1 MSSLQS
7 FLAAANDLQIK
18 GLTAPTVN
26 SFRKNRSLE
35 VDHTAGTPAAKKIKK
50 ERSESESNKVNR
62 SLLKRR
68 NTEEIKQEDD
78 VTQTE
83 EDPDSPEDTLDS
95 QQQPEEN
102 SYEELSQDRDGA
114 SFHLED
120 GHFSGSQTDDVAAG
134 QCQCSLVS
142 LVLCDLT

>member
-26 SFRKNRSLE
+26 SFRKNKSLE
-35 VDHTAGTPAAKKIKK
+35 VDNTAGTPAAKKIKK
-50 ERSESESNKVNR
+50 EMSESESNKVNR

-68 NTEEIKQEDD
+68 NTETSGQEEIKQEDD
-78 VTQTE
+78 DTQTE
-83 EDPDSPEDTLDS
+83 EDPDNLEENSDS
-95 QQQPEEN
+95 QHQAEEN
-102 SYEELSQDRDGA
+102 SYEELSQDQDGA
-114 SFHLED
+114 SFQLED

-134 QCQCSLVS
+134 WCQSVS
-142 LVLCDLT
+142 L